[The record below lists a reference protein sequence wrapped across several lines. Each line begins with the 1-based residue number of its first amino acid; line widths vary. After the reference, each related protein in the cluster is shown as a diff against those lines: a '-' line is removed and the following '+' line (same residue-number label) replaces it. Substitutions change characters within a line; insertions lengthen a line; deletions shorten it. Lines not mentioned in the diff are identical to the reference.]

1 MNYMDLKY
9 LKIEEINRIKELFA
23 QKPESV
29 VAFPTDTVWG
39 VGCLPNSQNGVERIY
54 SLKGR
59 EAEKPLILLSSDI
72 EHLKPFVDSIAPKA
86 MDLINKHLPGAL
98 TVIIKKSAFTP
109 DFMTSGFDSV
119 GIRIPNH
126 PVFCEFLEYC
136 VPGSVLATTSAN
148 LSGEAS
154 GTNKE
159 EVVASVGQ
167 DTDYIL
173 DDFGISAEGHAS
185 TVVLVQDDG
194 NIKVL
199 RQGSVIVE

>member
-1 MNYMDLKY
+1 MNPQY
-9 LKIEEINRIKELFA
+9 LKNDEINKIKEIYA
-23 QKPESV
+23 QKPDAV

-39 VGCLPNSQNGVERIY
+39 VGCLPMNEKGVKNIY
-54 SLKGR
+54 ALKGR
-59 EAEKPLILLSSDI
+59 EEEKPLILLSSNI
-72 EHLKPFVDSIAPKA
+72 KHLKPFVEKIPPKA
-86 MDLINKHLPGAL
+86 LALINKYLPGAL
-98 TVIIKKSAFTP
+98 TLIIKKSTLTP

-126 PVFCEFLEYC
+126 PVFCEFLECC

-159 EVVASVGQ
+159 EVIASIGKNM
-167 DTDYIL
+167 DYIL
-173 DDFGISAEGHAS
+173 DDFGIAAEGHAS
-185 TVVLVQDDG
+185 TVVLIQDDG